1 VPNVPQVAAGIEFL
15 DAPLAVFGVLLI
27 AGALVSGLVR
37 RSFLSLTAGFVLA
50 GFVLGEGG
58 FEVLELDPTS
68 QFVQGLAAVALIV
81 ILFRD
86 GLEVDE
92 ELLQEAW
99 HLPLRKLALA
109 MPLTCLLIALVTHVV
124 TDLGWTE
131 SFLVGALLSPTD
143 PVLSSAVVTNPRVP
157 KLIRHSLNLES
168 GLNDGLALPAVLAL
182 TAAAAGQEDFVWWQ
196 FVLQDVLVGLLSGL
210 AVAFVASRL
219 MPSGRSLGDSI
230 HVHQKALYA
239 LGVAFAAYGSATL
252 PPEGNGFIAVF
263 VAAIALGI
271 WRPDIREA
279 FETQSEDLV
288 EIVKL
293 GVFLAFG
300 AIITLDALFGD
311 GWAAVAVV
319 AFTLLVARPVAVFA
333 SLAGTRQVDNGEKAF
348 MAWFGPKGV
357 ATMAFAL
364 FVLGSEAPEGEQI
377 ANIAALAVLVS
388 IVVHGLTDHAG
399 VQWIARHN
407 LRKNK

>member
-1 VPNVPQVAAGIEFL
+1 VPPLAAGVEFL
-15 DAPLAVFGVLLI
+15 DAPLAVFGVLLV
-27 AGALVSGLVR
+27 AGALISGLAR
-37 RSFLSLTAGFVLA
+37 RSFLSLTAAFVVA

-58 FEVLELDPTS
+58 LEVLELDPTS

-86 GLEVDE
+86 GLEVE
-92 ELLQEAW
+92 EEMLQEAW

-109 MPLTCLLIALVTHVV
+109 MPLTCVFVALITHVL

-143 PVLSSAVVTNPRVP
+143 PVLSSAVITNPRVP
-157 KLIRHSLNLES
+157 RIVRHSLNLES

-182 TAAAAGQEDFVWWQ
+182 TAASVGDDEFVWWE
-196 FVLQDVLVGLLSGL
+196 FVLQDVVVGVLSGL

-219 MPSGRSLGDSI
+219 MPQGRALGYAISS
-230 HVHQKALYA
+230 HQKALYA
-239 LGVAFAAYGSATL
+239 LGVAFAAYGTATL

-271 WRPDIREA
+271 WRPDIREC
-279 FETQSEDLV
+279 FEAQSEDLV

-293 GVFLAFG
+293 GIFVVFG
-300 AIITLDALFGD
+300 AIITLDGLFGD
-311 GWAAVAVV
+311 GWAAVAIVV
-319 AFTLLVARPVAVFA
+319 FTLVVARPVAVFA
-333 SLAGTRQVDNGEKAF
+333 ALAASRQVNTAEKAF

-364 FVLGSEAPEGEQI
+364 FVLGSAAPEGERI

-388 IVVHGLTDHAG
+388 IVAHGLTDHAG
-399 VQWIARHN
+399 VQWIGRRN
-407 LRKNK
+407 VQKN